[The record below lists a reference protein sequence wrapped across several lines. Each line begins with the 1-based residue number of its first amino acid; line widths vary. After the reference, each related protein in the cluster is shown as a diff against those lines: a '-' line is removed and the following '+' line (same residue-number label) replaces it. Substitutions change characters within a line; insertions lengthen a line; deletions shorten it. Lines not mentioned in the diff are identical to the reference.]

1 MIRNPNL
8 FIVGAPKAGTTFL
21 WVLLRDHEEV
31 FFSKNPEKEINFFSH
46 EELLKESY
54 YKDYR
59 ISDLKKYLNCFR
71 KATNQKYIVDGSV
84 SYFSYPT
91 VPKKIHNF
99 NPKAKVVIIIRNPI
113 KRAISHYKMDV
124 RMGYANK
131 PLLSYIKNSE
141 TYPSHYHQYIG
152 NSMYAKH
159 INNYYKIFGKSNVFV
174 MSLDFI
180 DDELVRLYDFLEIR
194 NNSGDRKENKKANT
208 NKTPKN
214 FISRFLQH
222 NRYITTLFKYIS
234 PKWLINIMS
243 EILYKEA
250 DEIIIS
256 NEEKYILYN
265 LFNHDIKK
273 LKEITNIKLSYYEH
287 K

>member
-1 MIRNPNL
+1 MNTDEIT
-8 FIVGAPKAGTTFL
+8 FMTGA
-21 WVLLRDHEEV
+21 EEA
-31 FFSKNPEKEINFFSH
+31 KNESES

-59 ISDLKKYLNCFR
+59 ISNLKKYLNCFR
-71 KATNQKYIVDGSV
+71 KATTQKYIVDGSV

-99 NPKAKVVIIIRNPI
+99 NPKAKVVVIIRNPI

-131 PLLSYIKNSE
+131 PLLSYIKNPE

-152 NSMYAKH
+152 NSMYGKH
-159 INNYYKIFGKSNVFV
+159 INNYYNIFGKSNVFV

-180 DDELVRLYDFLEIR
+180 DDELVRMYDFLEIR
-194 NNSGDRKENKKANT
+194 NNSGDRKENKKVNT
-208 NKTPKN
+208 NKAPIN

-234 PKWLINIMS
+234 PKRRLISSFSIS
-243 EILYKEA
+243 EVTLIFPSNLIDSSKLSLLISALTFLISSLKFLANKLFGILRPMKK
-250 DEIIIS
+250 IS
-256 NEEKYILYN
+256 
-265 LFNHDIKK
+265 
-273 LKEITNIKLSYYEH
+273 ITNQLMLIL
-287 K
+287 